1 MISFVHAIHELRPYY
16 PLPVLLEVSGM
27 ARSSYYY
34 HIGRMKCPDK
44 YEHVRGLIFH
54 IFHKHKKRY
63 GYRRI
68 TAVLQKEG
76 VRINHKTVC
85 RLMNE
90 MGLSSDLRHKKHS
103 SYKGETGKIAPNILM
118 RNFNAEK
125 PLQKLVTD
133 VTEFN
138 ILGRKIYLSP
148 IMDLFN
154 REILSYSISLSPNM
168 KMINDMLEGLYSRR
182 KIERGTIIHSDQ
194 GTLYQSFIYQKN
206 LADRGIIQSM
216 SRKATCLDNAVIE
229 NFFGI
234 LKSEMFYG
242 KNFESI
248 EQFTKTLEEYLIYYN
263 EERIKIKL
271 GGLSPIQYRLT
282 KFAS

>member
-1 MISFVHAIHELRPYY
+1 MTSFVHAIHELRPYY

-34 HIGRMKCPDK
+34 HTGRMKSPDK
-44 YEHVRGLIFH
+44 YEHVKRLIFQT
-54 IFHKHKKRY
+54 FQRHKKRY

-90 MGLSSDLRHKKHS
+90 MGLSSNLRHKKHS

-118 RNFNAEK
+118 RNFDAEK

-133 VTEFN
+133 VTEFH

-154 REILSYSISLSPNM
+154 REILSYSISLAPNM
-168 KMINDMLEGLYSRR
+168 KMINDMLEGLYSKRN
-182 KIERGTIIHSDQ
+182 IERGTIIHSDQ
-194 GTLYQSFIYQKN
+194 GTLYQSFIYQKS

-242 KNFESI
+242 QNFESI

-263 EERIKIKL
+263 KERIKIKL

>member
-34 HIGRMKCPDK
+34 HIRRMKCPDK
-44 YEHVRGLIFH
+44 YEHVRGVIFH
-54 IFHKHKKRY
+54 IFEKHRKRY

-133 VTEFN
+133 VTEFH

-154 REILSYSISLSPNM
+154 REILSYSISFSPNM

-216 SRKATCLDNAVIE
+216 SRKATCLDNSVIE

-242 KNFESI
+242 QNFESI
-248 EQFTKTLEEYLIYYN
+248 EHFTKTLKEYLIYYN

-271 GGLSPIQYRLT
+271 DGLSPIKYRLT

>member
-1 MISFVHAIHELRPYY
+1 MNSLFHAIHELRPYY

-27 ARSSYYY
+27 ARSTFYY
-34 HIGRMKCPDK
+34 HQRKMKAPD
-44 YEHVRGLIFH
+44 
-54 IFHKHKKRY
+54 KHKKIKKLILNIFHNHHGRY

-68 TAVLQKEG
+68 TMSLQKEG
-76 VRINHKTVC
+76 IRINHKTVR

-90 MGLSSDLRHKKHS
+90 MGLASQIRRKKYS
-103 SYKGETGKIAPNILM
+103 SYKGEVGNIAPNILN
-118 RNFNAEK
+118 RNFDAEK

-133 VTEFN
+133 VTEFHLLN
-138 ILGRKIYLSP
+138 MKVYLSP

-154 REILSYSISLSPNM
+154 REILCYSISFSPNM
-168 KMINDMLEGLYSRR
+168 KMVDVMLEELYRR
-182 KIERGTIIHSDQ
+182 RLEKGTILHSDQ
-194 GTLYQSFIYQKN
+194 GILYQSPYFQNSLIKH
-206 LADRGIIQSM
+206 GIVQSM

-242 KNFESI
+242 KEFKSV
-248 EQFTKTLEEYLIYYN
+248 EQFIKALKKYIVYYN
-263 EERIKIKL
+263 EERIKSKL
-271 GGLSPIQYRLT
+271 GGLSPIQYRLA